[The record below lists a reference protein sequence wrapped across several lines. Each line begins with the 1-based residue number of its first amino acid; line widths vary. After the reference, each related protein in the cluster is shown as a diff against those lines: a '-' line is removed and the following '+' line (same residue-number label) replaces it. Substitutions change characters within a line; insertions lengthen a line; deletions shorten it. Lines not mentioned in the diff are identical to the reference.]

1 MTGSAL
7 VRVLGRLGVVCV
19 ALIVLSLIG
28 VQYAHV
34 IGRNIALAHQLH
46 GVERDIVT
54 LEARRTQQQRE
65 IRRLSDPR
73 GAIPEIHDRLH
84 LVGDKEAIIYLKR
97 GHQPQPPRPA
107 TDP

>member
-1 MTGSAL
+1 MKPSAL
-7 VRVLGRLGVVCV
+7 VRVLGRIGVVGV

-34 IGRNIALAHQLH
+34 IGRNLALAHQLH
-46 GVERDIVT
+46 DTEHDIVT
-54 LEARRTQQQRE
+54 LKARHAQQQRE

-84 LVGDKEAIIYLKR
+84 LVGDDEAIIYLKHGR
-97 GHQPQPPRPA
+97 PAPPQRSA

>member
-1 MTGSAL
+1 MTASAF
-7 VRVLGRLGVVCV
+7 VRVLGRIGVVCV

-34 IGRNIALAHQLH
+34 IGRNVALAHQLH
-46 GVERDIVT
+46 GVEHDIVT
-54 LEARRTQQQRE
+54 LKARRAQQQRE

-84 LVGDKEAIIYLKR
+84 LVGDKEAIIYLK
-97 GHQPQPPRPA
+97 HAHPQPRPA
-107 TDP
+107 AVP

>member
-1 MTGSAL
+1 MHGSAL
-7 VRVLGRLGVVCV
+7 VRVLGRIGVVCV

-34 IGRNIALAHQLH
+34 IGRNVALAHQLR
-46 GVERDIVT
+46 GVEHDIVT
-54 LEARRTQQQRE
+54 LKARRAQQQRE

-73 GAIPEIHDRLH
+73 GAVPEIHDRLH
-84 LVGDKEAIIYLKR
+84 LVGDKEAIIYLKHGR
-97 GHQPQPPRPA
+97 PPQPPRPA